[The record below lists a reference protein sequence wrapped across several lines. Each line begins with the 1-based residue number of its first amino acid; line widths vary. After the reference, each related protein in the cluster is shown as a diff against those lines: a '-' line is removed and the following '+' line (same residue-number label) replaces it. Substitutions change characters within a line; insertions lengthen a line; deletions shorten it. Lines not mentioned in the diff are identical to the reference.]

1 MMRKNMVASVLAR
14 LRNIAKTR
22 NVIFGEILLRY
33 AVERV
38 LKRIEESEYA
48 SQCILKGGALLFVW
62 GGGSSYRPTM
72 DADLELRGDGSPA
85 ALVNMFSRIAEMPG
99 EAEDGVRIGKESIKA
114 VPIRDDD
121 EYGGVRVTMTVFLGK
136 VRVPVQFDVGI
147 GDAITPS
154 PKKADFPVLLDGSI
168 PRIKVYPKETV
179 IAEKFET
186 IVKRGLANSRMKD
199 YYDLWMLSHDASVDK
214 DTASRAIERT
224 FNRRKTDMPER
235 VPEGLLDEFA
245 RNDSKIIQWK
255 AFVRKNRIL
264 LPNADFS
271 SVVRDV
277 REFLMG
283 LVQIRTMFS
292 HKRSWGDTPLT
303 V

>member
-1 MMRKNMVASVLAR
+1 MRKNIVASVLAR
-14 LRNIAKTR
+14 LRNIAKAR

-48 SQCILKGGALLFVW
+48 SQCILKGGALLLVW
-62 GGGSSYRPTM
+62 GGGSSCRPTM

-85 ALVNMFSRIAEMPG
+85 ALVKMFSKIAEMPG
-99 EAEDGVRIGKESIKA
+99 EAEDGVRIDKESIKA

-199 YYDLWMLSHDASVDK
+199 YYDLWMLSHDVSVDA

-245 RNDSKIIQWK
+245 RNESKIVQWK
-255 AFVRKNRIL
+255 AFVRKNRIS

-271 SVVRDV
+271 AVVRDV

-283 LVQIRTMFS
+283 LV
-292 HKRSWGDTPLT
+292 HK
-303 V
+303 

>member
-1 MMRKNMVASVLAR
+1 MMRKNIVASVLAR
-14 LRNIAKTR
+14 LRNIAKAR

-48 SQCILKGGALLFVW
+48 SQCILKGGALLLVW
-62 GGGSSYRPTM
+62 GGGSSCRPTM

-85 ALVNMFSRIAEMPG
+85 ALVKMFSKIAEMPG
-99 EAEDGVRIGKESIKA
+99 EAEDGVRIDKESIKA

-199 YYDLWMLSHDASVDK
+199 YYDLWMLSHDVSVDA

-245 RNDSKIIQWK
+245 RNESKIVQWK
-255 AFVRKNRIL
+255 AFVRKNRIS
-264 LPNADFS
+264 LPNAGFS
-271 SVVRDV
+271 AVVRDV

-283 LVQIRTMFS
+283 LV
-292 HKRSWGDTPLT
+292 HK
-303 V
+303 